1 MSQFNLIGFSSS
13 GANVF
18 NNLTITENGAMVIP
32 YGVSSE
38 RPVAPV
44 AGMLRYDTFNTIMEF
59 YNGTEWVP
67 VGAAPPEI
75 TSVTENYFNIN
86 SSGEETN
93 TNTFTI
99 TGNNFDVL
107 SSAFRVIGN
116 NGAGTII
123 TPTIDNF
130 INDTNGTMFFDISG
144 TIQLKD
150 ISNELPFAVKVIN
163 QNNQTFTYSNA
174 IIATNLG
181 PDFTQPNVFDPSK
194 FQEFAVQDPCANFI
208 VAGQD
213 LSETKHYPL
222 TFTFKPGTGTAGGF
236 NVAGGDISQNG
247 PLSDSSNSTVKV
259 PAGYRLTETAG
270 NYTFT
275 MEVTDDDNAKSEA
288 TFRLGVNNPTITS
301 IDPSYIAYSDTP
313 IDISLVGNYFITDSS
328 CSFQNQSGGAILTQS
343 STQYDSSTNIIAKS
357 VNISTAGTY
366 DINFNNGSVALSTSN
381 PFLTLFVPTLT
392 INSTTYTVQSNGTFS
407 PTPSFTAGSS
417 ASGLNYNMTSNI
429 TYPYKFTLKGGGGGG
444 GSGGSGNGGQGG
456 TTVGYFYVQSGIT
469 YKLLVGAPGQKRGPG
484 QGAGQSSFPGGAVA
498 GPQGYAG
505 TGGGYTGIFN
515 STTINQSNA
524 LLIAGAG
531 GGGSWESKAG
541 GQGGGSSGQAGQNGA
556 NTGGGGGTQVAGG
569 AASNVSGSQAGSAL
583 QGGGPGTSGD
593 QGGGGAG
600 GGGWFGGGGGSGNGT
615 GAAGG
620 GGSGYIGGNNSSLGT
635 GQTSV
640 GGGGSGGTGSQGNLS
655 WAGAGSIVI
664 ETI

>member
-1 MSQFNLIGFSSS
+1 MSQFNLIGYSNS

-44 AGMLRYDTFNTIMEF
+44 PGMLRYDTFNAFMEF
-59 YNGTEWVP
+59 YNGTDWVP
-67 VGAAPPEI
+67 VGTAPPEI

-116 NGAGTII
+116 NGTGTII
-123 TPTIDNF
+123 TPTSDNF

-163 QNNQTFTYSNA
+163 PNNQTFTYSNA

-181 PDFTQPNVFDPSK
+181 PEFTQPNVFDPSK

-213 LSETKHYPL
+213 LSVTKHYPL
-222 TFTFKPGTGTAGGF
+222 TFTFKSGTGTAGGF

-247 PLSDSSNSTVKV
+247 PLTDSSNSIVKV
-259 PAGYRLTETAG
+259 PAGNRLSATAG

-275 MEVTDDDNAKSEA
+275 MVVTDDDGAKSEA
-288 TFRLGVNNPTITS
+288 NFRLGVNNPTITS

-313 IDISLVGNYFITDSS
+313 IDISLVGNYFIFDSS
-328 CSFQNQSGGAILTQS
+328 CSFQNQSGGAILNQS
-343 STQYDSSTNIIAKS
+343 STQYNSITNIIAKS
-357 VNISTAGTY
+357 VNISTPGIY

-392 INSTTYTVQSNGTFS
+392 INSSTYTVQSNGTFS
-407 PTPSFTAGSS
+407 PSPSFTAPSN
-417 ASGLNYNMTSNI
+417 ATGLNYSMTSNI

-444 GSGGSGNGGQGG
+444 GAGSGDGGQGG
-456 TTVGYFYVQSGIT
+456 TTVGYFYVQSGVT
-469 YKLLVGAPGQKRGPG
+469 YKLLVGSPGQKRGPS
-484 QGAGQSSFPGGAVA
+484 QGTGQSSFPGGGLA
-498 GPQGYAG
+498 GQLGFGG
-505 TGGGYTGIFN
+505 TGGAYTGIFN

-524 LLIAGAG
+524 LLIAGGG
-531 GGGSWESKAG
+531 GGGSWESRDG
-541 GQGGGSSGQAGQNGA
+541 GQGGGSSGQAGQAGA
-556 NTGGGGGTQVAGG
+556 NTGGGGGTQLAGG
-569 AASNVSGSQAGSAL
+569 AASNISGSSAGSAL
-583 QGGGPGTSGD
+583 QGGSPGSSGD

-600 GGGWFGGGGGSGNGT
+600 GGGWFGGGGGSGNGQ

-635 GQTSV
+635 GTTSQ
-640 GGGGSGGTGSQGNLS
+640 GGGGAGGTGGQNNLA
-655 WAGAGSIVI
+655 WASPGSIVI